1 MEQYIKVDK
10 ENQLG
15 TITFY
20 SELHNAMSNS
30 MLAELT
36 GAIQSLSADE
46 EVKVILLRSI
56 GSKVFCAGASF
67 KELQAI
73 TNQEEAEHFFR
84 GFANVINA
92 IRKSTKI
99 VVGRVQGKAVGGG
112 VGLAAAADYT
122 FAHKEASIRLS
133 ELMIGMGPYVIGPA
147 VERKI
152 GAASFQKMCLSPDM
166 ARTAEW
172 ATEQGLYQ
180 ESFDTIEL
188 MDVRLEEYISKLCT
202 YPSASLAGIKKMYSE
217 GTEHWDQLLEDRVQ
231 TVSKLLLTKETQ
243 AIIQGL

>member
-1 MEQYIKVDK
+1 MEQYIKVEK

-15 TITFY
+15 IITFY

-30 MLAELT
+30 MLAEMT
-36 GAIQSLSADE
+36 AAIQSLSVDE
-46 EVKVILLRSI
+46 EVKVILLKSD
-56 GSKVFCAGASF
+56 GGKVFCAGASF

-92 IRKSTKI
+92 MRKSSKI
-99 VVGRVQGKAVGGG
+99 VVCRVQGKAVGGG

-122 FAHKEASIRLS
+122 FSHKEASVRLS
-133 ELMIGMGPYVIGPA
+133 ELMIGIGPYVIGPA

-152 GAASFQKMCLSPDM
+152 GVASFQKMCLTPDM
-166 ARTAEW
+166 TSAAVW

-180 ESFDTIEL
+180 ECYDTIEL
-188 MDVRLEEYISKLCT
+188 MDDHIAEYIGKLSS
-202 YPSASLAGIKKMYSE
+202 YPPASLSTIKQMYWE

-231 TVSKLLLTKETQ
+231 TVSTLLLTKETQ
-243 AIIQGL
+243 EIIQAL